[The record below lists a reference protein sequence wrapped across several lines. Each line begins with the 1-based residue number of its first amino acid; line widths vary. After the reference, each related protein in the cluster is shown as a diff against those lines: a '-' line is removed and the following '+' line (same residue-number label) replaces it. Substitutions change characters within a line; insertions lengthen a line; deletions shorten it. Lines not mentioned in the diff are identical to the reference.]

1 MRFDSDQDGVVTFKD
16 FYDHMLRK
24 VPQEWLQW
32 IHKKYLSL
40 INPCSVRQ
48 GVREEYIRMSLEMNG
63 IEPTLAA
70 DLVARTKHYGLLK
83 IGSSFADNGKSYIY
97 TVKS

>member
-1 MRFDSDQDGVVTFKD
+1 M
-16 FYDHMLRK
+16 
-24 VPQEWLQW
+24 
-32 IHKKYLSL
+32 
-40 INPCSVRQ
+40 RQ

-63 IEPTLAA
+63 IEPALAA